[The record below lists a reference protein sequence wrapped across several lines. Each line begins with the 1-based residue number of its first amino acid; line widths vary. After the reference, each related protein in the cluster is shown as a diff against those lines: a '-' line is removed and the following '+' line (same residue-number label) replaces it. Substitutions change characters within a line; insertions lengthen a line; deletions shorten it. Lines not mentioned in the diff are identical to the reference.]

1 MRNIYIFILL
11 ATVSAS
17 VYATEGA
24 LSGKFTCD
32 ERGGQVVFS
41 QGNLQ
46 YQASTNTW
54 RFAEH
59 QYDFVGNDAKG
70 NVYIGETKCSNK
82 QISATYSGWIDLFG
96 FGTSGW
102 NGGQSAYQPWSTS
115 TNAANYITPVA
126 ERHVWTRILSGEYA
140 GAEGWLQTYMIDTIH
155 YIYPNGVEETA
166 YYYQDMLIEP
176 LGQDSMI
183 MYDFLTILEGSLA
196 NADWGVYN
204 AISNGGNKAN
214 MWHTPSSYEWRYI
227 LDEREN
233 AALLRGKGTVDTV
246 GGCILLP
253 DDWTLPEGLNFTP
266 DNTTLE
272 ANHYTLSEW
281 AQMEAAGAVFFP
293 FAGVRSGN
301 LTYELT
307 ATGAYMS
314 TLCQAD
320 TLSDPLFVVF
330 GNTSSSRAMI
340 GHYTKKYHAISVRL
354 VQRPTWTV
362 TVPASAQ
369 GSVWV
374 AEQGIDLNNVK
385 DNTTLHLYAVP
396 AKDYW
401 FEGWSDG
408 STDNPRVVTV
418 RENMTLEP
426 IFRACE
432 AQVITLNEQIEK
444 GSSFVVGEHE
454 YTRRGTYR
462 DTLTAVNGCDS
473 IVILNLEVV
482 RPITCNLRVVLN
494 DSTMGSVTG
503 SGVFTPGTEVTIT
516 ATPSSDKYIFIR
528 WYNEDEYID
537 VYDNPYTFNLVRDL
551 QLRAVFRRRNGKE

>member
-11 ATVSAS
+11 AAVSAS

-41 QGNLQ
+41 KGNLQ

-70 NVYIGETKCSNK
+70 NVYVGETKCSNK

-102 NGGQSAYQPWSTS
+102 NGGQNAYQPWSTS
-115 TNAANYITPVA
+115 TKVSDYISSVA
-126 ERHVWTRILSGEYA
+126 EKYVWVKVLNGEYE
-140 GAEGWLQTYMIDTIH
+140 GWEGWLPAYTIDTIR
-155 YIYPNGVEETA
+155 YILPIGEKDTV
-166 YYYQDMLIEP
+166 YYYEDMRIQPSEK
-176 LGQDSMI
+176 DTMI
-183 MYDFLTILEGSLA
+183 KYDVTELERSLA

-214 MWHTPSSYEWRYI
+214 MWHTPSYNEWYYI
-227 LDEREN
+227 LEGREN
-233 AALLRGKGTVDTV
+233 AELLRGKGTVDTV

-253 DDWTLPEGLNFTP
+253 DDWTLPQGLTFTP

-272 ANHYTLSEW
+272 NNHYTLSDW
-281 AQMEAAGAVFFP
+281 AKMEAAGAVFFP
-293 FAGVRSGN
+293 FAGVRSG
-301 LTYELT
+301 TAMYELNVS
-307 ATGAYMS
+307 GVYMS
-314 TLCQAD
+314 TYCKAD
-320 TLSDPLFVVF
+320 TEDAPLYVPF
-330 GNTSSSRAMI
+330 GNDHSSRAMI
-340 GHYTKKYHAISVRL
+340 GHYSKKYYATSVRL
-354 VQRPTWTV
+354 IQRPAYKV
-362 TVPASAQ
+362 TIAASGN

-418 RENMTLEP
+418 KEDMTLEP
-426 IFRACE
+426 IFSGCDV
-432 AQVITLNEQIEK
+432 QVVTLNEQIEK
-444 GSSFVVGEHE
+444 GNSFVVGDHE

-503 SGVFTPGTEVTIT
+503 SGDFTPGTEVTIT
-516 ATPSSDKYIFIR
+516 ATPVSDKYIFIR

-551 QLRAVFRRRNGKE
+551 QLRAVFRRKNGKE